1 MPTGGLVQRVL
12 PLVQV
17 GLAPRHAPVLVCKL
31 QQWMMRKGGTEDQ
44 LIPGYT
50 DTIDVNSHIGEFM
63 RAFPD

>member
-1 MPTGGLVQRVL
+1 MKRSDETPTRTRVRRK
-12 PLVQV
+12 PSKTVS
-17 GLAPRHAPVLVCKL
+17 
-31 QQWMMRKGGTEDQ
+31 MRKGGTEDQ

>member
-1 MPTGGLVQRVL
+1 
-12 PLVQV
+12 
-17 GLAPRHAPVLVCKL
+17 
-31 QQWMMRKGGTEDQ
+31 MRKGGTEDQ